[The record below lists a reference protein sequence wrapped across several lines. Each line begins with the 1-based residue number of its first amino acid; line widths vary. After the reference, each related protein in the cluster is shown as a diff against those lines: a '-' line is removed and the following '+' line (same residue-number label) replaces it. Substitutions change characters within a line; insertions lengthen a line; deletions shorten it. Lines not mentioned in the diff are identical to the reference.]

1 MSRGR
6 PSASAIPMTSRQKAI
21 FLKYWNKD
29 SIATNLK
36 KRIGILLLASEGQ
49 SNASVGREVG
59 ADVNTVKKW
68 RRRWSAVYEELRE
81 FEGGESREIS
91 SDKALVDRMLSVLKD
106 IQRSGTPKRITMAQE
121 AQIVALACE
130 KPEDYGIEMTQ
141 WNREMLAHVA
151 MNTGIVD
158 KISPRYVSEIL
169 KKKQASTT

>member
-1 MSRGR
+1 MSGGQ
-6 PSASAIPMTSRQKAI
+6 PSASAIAMTSRQKAI
-21 FLKYWNKD
+21 LVKYSNKD
-29 SIATNLK
+29 SIAMNLK
-36 KRIGILLLASEGQ
+36 KRIGILVLASEGR

-68 RRRWSAVYEELRE
+68 RRRWSALYEELGE
-81 FEGGESREIS
+81 LEEGKSGEGS
-91 SDKALVDRMLSVLKD
+91 SDKSLLDRMLLELKD
-106 IQRSGTPKRITMAQE
+106 VPRSGTPKRISLSQE

-151 MNTGIVD
+151 MSKGIVD

-169 KKKQASTT
+169 KKKQASTP